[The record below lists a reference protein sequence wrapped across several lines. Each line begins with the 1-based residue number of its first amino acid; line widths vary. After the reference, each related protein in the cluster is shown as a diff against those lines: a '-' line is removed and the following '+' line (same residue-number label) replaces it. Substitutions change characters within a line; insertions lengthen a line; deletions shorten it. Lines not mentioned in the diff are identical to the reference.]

1 MISWFLGV
9 PQDPFCITI
18 KPAGD
23 SNNSTAKTRKSGA
36 KVRKSALTHHIR
48 GMKRTLQRSPMHS

>member
-23 SNNSTAKTRKSGA
+23 NNNTAKTRKSGA
-36 KVRKSALTHHIR
+36 KVSKAAPTHRIR
-48 GMKRTLQRSPMHS
+48 EMELTLQRSPKHS